1 VAVAFTGADR
11 HGSHGAQVRAVRPHV
26 GKPATESLVGKT
38 VTNSFRDYVLGR
50 KRAYSSAGDFVEK
63 IRKDLGVLNVTTFDE
78 LESVL
83 KKRGVPA
90 SDLEV
95 ARMLWNSYEAKLRGE
110 RR

>member
-1 VAVAFTGADR
+1 VAVAFD
-11 HGSHGAQVRAVRPHV
+11 
-26 GKPATESLVGKT
+26 
-38 VTNSFRDYVLGR
+38 VLGR

-95 ARMLWNSYEAKLRGE
+95 ARMLWNSYEASVGNGGE
-110 RR
+110 QRVSQIASGST